1 MTIESIPA
9 GEPLRIGP
17 YRLLG
22 VLESGPGFRCVLGV
36 GPDGGVHVVRQAGGP
51 QLNEPG
57 FRLRWR
63 RDALA
68 AMRVAGAGNTAVVDV
83 DADDEYPWR
92 STLFVA
98 SARLDG
104 VLDRHRSLPEPA
116 VLALATGLAAAL
128 RDVHAA
134 GLVHGRVRPDTVAL
148 TRQGVRLAEAVPATG
163 GAVESVCPAPELNG
177 GADHTVA
184 SDVFALGVV
193 LAAAASGRDPFARTP
208 ARGVRPDLRDVP
220 EPLRTVIAACLREDP
235 AGRPTPEQILDYLGP
250 ATTAAAWPVSVLNA
264 IDAQEREA
272 AELAGTQATTATSG
286 EPRAWRSALAAA
298 AGATTEFG
306 ERSVRAIRT
315 RTGDTTGQIQA
326 VVGLTL
332 VVVTIATLVLAVR
345 DGGDSTD
352 PAPEPVAVSGLS
364 LDESR
369 RIDACRWLGDALGG
383 SVPVAPTPQPAA
395 AWKTAVTAGWGCR
408 AAAAGYELE
417 LQLGTQLAGFTPEE
431 TVLDGIRLRHGAGER
446 CARAIAAPA
455 PEDAAGV
462 TVELRLPAG
471 VKDCRGLEYV
481 AANLVRTFATAPGAN
496 RPDTALAVL
505 APCDLLT
512 REVVTKAIGPTPAQ
526 PSVADAH
533 SCVWDGGLEL
543 TVRASQSGRYT
554 GGPDTAVVEGV
565 RMFLDTPAAAD
576 TCTRE
581 YLVPNSGTDTVAV
594 TVRWTEGTRESNC
607 PIAEAMLRTV
617 VARLPGR

>member
-1 MTIESIPA
+1 MSIESIPA
-9 GEPLRIGP
+9 GEPQRIGP

-36 GPDGGVHVVRQAGGP
+36 GPDEGVYVVRQAGGP
-51 QLNEPG
+51 QLTVPG

-68 AMRVAGAGNTAVVDV
+68 AMRVTGPGNATVVDV

-92 STLFVA
+92 STVFVA

-104 VLDRHRSLPEPA
+104 VLERHRSLPEPA

-128 RDVHAA
+128 REVHAA
-134 GLVHGRVRPDTVAL
+134 GLVHGRVRTDTVAL
-148 TRQGVRLAEAVPATG
+148 TRAGVRLVEAVPAT
-163 GAVESVCPAPELNG
+163 ADESVCPAPELTG
-177 GADHTVA
+177 GTDLTVA

-208 ARGVRPDLRDVP
+208 VRDVRPDLRDVP
-220 EPLRTVIAACLREDP
+220 EPIRTVIAACLREDP

-250 ATTAAAWPVSVLNA
+250 GSNAPAWPVSVLNA
-264 IDAQEREA
+264 IDAQEREVS
-272 AELAGTQATTATSG
+272 ELAGTLTTTAAAG
-286 EPRAWRSALAAA
+286 EQRAWRSAAAA
-298 AGATTEFG
+298 VSGATTELG
-306 ERSVRAIRT
+306 DRSLRAIRE
-315 RTGDTTGQIQA
+315 RAGDTTAQIQA
-326 VVGLTL
+326 LVGITL
-332 VVVTIATLVLAVR
+332 VLVTIATLILAVR
-345 DGGDSTD
+345 GGGEAADSG
-352 PAPEPVAVSGLS
+352 PEPVAVTGLS
-364 LDESR
+364 LDRLR
-369 RIDACRWLGDALGG
+369 RIDACRWLGNALGG
-383 SVPVAPTPQPAA
+383 SVPVAPAPQPAA
-395 AWKTAVTAGWGCR
+395 AWKTAGTPGWGCK
-408 AAAAGYELE
+408 ATAAGYELE
-417 LQLGTQLAGFTPEE
+417 LQLGTQLTGFTPEV
-431 TVLDGIRLRHGAGER
+431 TLLDGIPLRHAAGER

-455 PEDAAGV
+455 PEDAAGI

-481 AANLVRTFATAPGAN
+481 ATNLVRTFGAAPDAK
-496 RPDTALAVL
+496 RSDTALAVL
-505 APCDLLT
+505 APCDLIS

-543 TVRASQSGRYT
+543 TVRSSQSGRYT

-565 RMFLDTPAAAD
+565 RMFLDTPAAAPD

-607 PIAEAMLRTV
+607 PIAESMLRTV
-617 VARLPGR
+617 VARLPAR